1 MTRFSCTDPSLPYGI
16 YFITTHNLT
25 IKEGECRV
33 QQKYGH
39 PVAGVAGFAETG
51 IITPERMQGV
61 DANAQALGLSSLQMM
76 ESAGRALADAVRA
89 RHSKRV
95 LILCGKGNNG
105 GDGMVAARY
114 LQDLHPMVFV
124 IAGSGMTRESAEQLR
139 LIHYCNVEIVTVL
152 CRDDVIAQAD
162 HFSRSDLIV
171 DALLGTGLRGAVK
184 EPVRSCV
191 EMANQS
197 SAMILSADIPTPG
210 IRADYILAF
219 HRPKVAGSAV
229 AQIGIPLEAELFTGP
244 GDLLTI
250 RKKRP
255 DAHKGSGGEVLV
267 IGGGPYQG
275 APYLCG
281 LGALRAGADIVRI
294 ASPVFEPVPELIY
307 ERLEGDII
315 GAEHIDRILPL
326 IDRADVVVM
335 GNGLGSRSHHVVR
348 ALAPSCRRV
357 VFDADAIRLPIPE
370 AGDSIFTPH
379 GGEFERMTGGKPGDD
394 LVTRAHAVR
403 AAAKRGIVILK
414 GPIDIISDGSRVRF
428 NRTGTPAMTTGGT
441 GDVLAGVI
449 AGLFC
454 QMPGFE
460 AACAGAYATGKAGMM
475 IGAIHEGG
483 MLASDLLSYIPKI
496 LFGKGGG

>member
-1 MTRFSCTDPSLPYGI
+1 MILTYPPLVSRHIIHNHLQPY
-16 YFITTHNLT
+16 F
-25 IKEGECRV
+25 KEGEYRV
-33 QQKYGH
+33 RQKSGH
-39 PVAGVAGFAETG
+39 IVATAIEFAETG
-51 IITPERMQGV
+51 IITPERMRSV

-76 ESAGRALADAVRA
+76 ESAGRSLADAVRS
-89 RHSKRV
+89 RNPSRI
-95 LILCGKGNNG
+95 LMLCGKGNNG

-114 LQDLHPMVFV
+114 LQDLQPVVCV
-124 IAGSGMTRESAEQLR
+124 IVGSGMTRESAEQLR
-139 LIHYCNVEIVTVL
+139 LLDYCRVEVVPVF
-152 CRDDVIAQAD
+152 CRDDVTALAD
-162 HFSRSDLIV
+162 NFSRADLIV
-171 DALLGTGLRGAVK
+171 DALLGTGLRGVVK
-184 EPVRSCV
+184 EPVRSCI
-191 EMANQS
+191 EMANLS
-197 SAMILSADIPTPG
+197 PAIILSADIPTPG
-210 IRADYILAF
+210 IRADHILAF
-219 HRPKVAGSAV
+219 HRPKIAGSSV
-229 AQIGIPLEAELFTGP
+229 ADIGIPLEAELFTGP
-244 GDLLTI
+244 GDLLSL

-307 ERLEGDII
+307 ERLEGELI

-357 VFDADAIRLPIPE
+357 VFDADALRSPLPE
-370 AGDSIFTPH
+370 AKDCIYTPH
-379 GGEFERMTGGKPGDD
+379 AGEFERMTGVEPGEDMI
-394 LVTRAHAVR
+394 VRAHAVR
-403 AAAKRGIVILK
+403 AAAKKGTVLLK
-414 GPIDIISDGSRVRF
+414 GWIDIISDGSRVRF

-454 QMPGFE
+454 QMPAFE
-460 AACAGAYATGKAGMM
+460 SACGGAYATGKAGMD
-475 IGAIHEGG
+475 IGTIHEGG

>member
-1 MTRFSCTDPSLPYGI
+1 MILTYPPLVIRHIIHNHLQPY
-16 YFITTHNLT
+16 F
-25 IKEGECRV
+25 KEGEYRV
-33 QQKYGH
+33 RQKSGH
-39 PVAGVAGFAETG
+39 IVATAIEFAETG
-51 IITPERMQGV
+51 IITPERMRSV

-76 ESAGRALADAVRA
+76 ESAGRSLADAVR
-89 RHSKRV
+89 SQKPSQI
-95 LILCGKGNNG
+95 LMLCGKGNNG

-114 LQDLHPMVFV
+114 LQDLQPVVCV
-124 IAGSGMTRESAEQLR
+124 IVGSGMTPESAEQLR
-139 LIHYCNVEIVTVL
+139 LLDYCRVEVVPVF
-152 CRDDVIAQAD
+152 CRDDVTALAD
-162 HFSRSDLIV
+162 NFSRADLIV
-171 DALLGTGLRGAVK
+171 DALLGTGLRGVVK
-184 EPVRSCV
+184 EPVRSCI
-191 EMANQS
+191 EMANLS
-197 SAMILSADIPTPG
+197 PAIILSADIPTPG
-210 IRADYILAF
+210 IRADHVLAF
-219 HRPKVAGSAV
+219 HRPKIAGSSV
-229 AQIGIPLEAELFTGP
+229 ADIGIPLEAELFTGP
-244 GDLLTI
+244 GDLLSL

-307 ERLEGDII
+307 ERLEGELI

-357 VFDADAIRLPIPE
+357 VFDADALRSPLPE
-370 AGDSIFTPH
+370 AKDCIYTPH
-379 GGEFERMTGGKPGDD
+379 AGEFERMTGVEPGEDMI
-394 LVTRAHAVR
+394 VRAHAVR
-403 AAAKRGIVILK
+403 AAAKKGTVLLK
-414 GPIDIISDGSRVRF
+414 GWIDIISDGSRVRF

-454 QMPGFE
+454 QMPAFE
-460 AACAGAYATGKAGMM
+460 SACGGAYATGKAGME
-475 IGAIHEGG
+475 IGTIHEGG